1 MARTL
6 IRRLALGLIAVLG
19 VAMLAFLLEFVIPGD
34 PARAIAPRAQSAA
47 VLANIRAQLHL
58 NRPLAVQFVDYFA
71 ALFHGNLGTSYVQR
85 QSVASLIG
93 PRLAATGTL
102 ALAGVVAE
110 VLIGGTFGLLA
121 TLYPRVRAA
130 VTAVNLVLLSLPQ
143 FVLGLVLLLV
153 FGFRLHMAPVT
164 GGAGPAE
171 IVLPALTLGLVGA
184 PWYAQIVADQMADS
198 LSSAYVRTAVAKGLT
213 DRHILR
219 HHVLRN
225 VLSPVLTMIG
235 MDLGSYLSGVVTV
248 EVVFGW
254 PGIGLL
260 AVESL
265 QNLDRPVVMGTVLV
279 GAVAVVVFNLLAD
292 LLRMFVDP
300 RTREDPA

>member
-6 IRRLALGLIAVLG
+6 IRRLIYGLIAVLG
-19 VAMLAFLLEFVIPGD
+19 VAVLSFLAEFVVPGD
-34 PARAIAPRAQSAA
+34 PARAIAPRATSAA
-47 VLANIRAQLHL
+47 VLENIRIQLHL
-58 NRPLAVQFVDYFA
+58 NRPLIVQFADYFA

-85 QSVASLIG
+85 QSVLSLIA
-93 PRLAATGTL
+93 PRLAATGWL

-110 VLIGGTFGLLA
+110 VLLGASLGLLA

-130 VTAVNLVLLSLPQ
+130 VSALNLTQLAVPQ
-143 FVLGLVLLLV
+143 FVVGLILLLI
-153 FGFRLHMAPVT
+153 FGFQLHMAPVT

-171 IVLPALTLGLVGA
+171 IVLPALTLGLAGA
-184 PWYAQIVADQMADS
+184 PWYAQIVADQLSDS

-213 DRHILR
+213 DRDILR

-225 VLSPVLTMIG
+225 VLSPALTMIG

-265 QNLDRPVVMGTVLV
+265 QNLDRPVVMGTVIV
-279 GAVAVVVFNLLAD
+279 GAVAVVFFNLVAD
-292 LLRMFVDP
+292 LLRMYVDP
-300 RTREDPA
+300 RTRQEQA